1 MCRKRHKRA
10 EDGMRMEDIMAEW
23 KIKTVPYAF
32 PVQARWSL
40 LFFLAAYS
48 ERCTSSLSY
57 LFGRLI
63 FFRAFRGSS
72 LIDSG
77 APQPGCAHTN
87 TVTTQKLAL
96 NAHSAIKEVFTHVL
110 MFPSDHQEGNVL
122 RVYCTGLNAR
132 KKPRESAR
140 ETVNFCADAV
150 SDAAKRQLEE
160 MSWLFLKYQSDRN

>member
-1 MCRKRHKRA
+1 
-10 EDGMRMEDIMAEW
+10 MENKNSSVCISCAS
-23 KIKTVPYAF
+23 A
-32 PVQARWSL
+32 PVFMVFAGRILWEVH
-40 LFFLAAYS
+40 FFIVIFVGAAH
-48 ERCTSSLSY
+48 
-57 LFGRLI
+57 

-87 TVTTQKLAL
+87 TATKQKLAL

-110 MFPSDHQEGNVL
+110 MFPSDHREGNVL
-122 RVYCTGLNAR
+122 RVYSTGLNAR
-132 KKPRESAR
+132 KKPRKSAR